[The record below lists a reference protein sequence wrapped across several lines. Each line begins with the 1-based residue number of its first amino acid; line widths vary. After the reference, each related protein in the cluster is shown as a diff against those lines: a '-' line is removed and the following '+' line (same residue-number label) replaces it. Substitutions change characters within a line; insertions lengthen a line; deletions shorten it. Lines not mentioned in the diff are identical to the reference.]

1 MKKLLVFICLLLVGC
16 EDNINTFQ
24 LNEELKKTNQS
35 VWVGR
40 EFKLKVGEEVFL
52 RKENLR
58 IKFVSVPEDSR
69 CPIDVI
75 CFWSGN
81 AKVVFTYQKNLT
93 PLVNDTLNTHL
104 QPHAS
109 QYLRYQIFLKD
120 LEPYP
125 MEAVPIPPGEY
136 IATILFKKT
145 ISSPKH
151 FVNEER

>member
-52 RKENLR
+52 RKENLK

-69 CPIDVI
+69 CPVNVD

-81 AKVVFTYQKNLT
+81 AKVALTYQKNLNRA
-93 PLVNDTLNTHL
+93 VNDTLNTHL

-109 QYLRYQIFLKD
+109 RYLRYRIILKD

-125 MEAVPIPPGEY
+125 IEAEPIPPGEY
-136 IATILFKKT
+136 IATILVKKNVN
-145 ISSPKH
+145 SPKH
-151 FVNEER
+151 FINEE

>member
-1 MKKLLVFICLLLVGC
+1 LVGC

-52 RKENLR
+52 RKENLK

-69 CPIDVI
+69 CPINVD

-81 AKVVFTYQKNLT
+81 ARVALTYQKNLNQS
-93 PLVNDTLNTHL
+93 VNDTLNTNL
-104 QPHAS
+104 QPHVS
-109 QYLRYQIFLKD
+109 RYLRYRIILKD

-125 MEAVPIPPGEY
+125 TSTGPLPPDEEEY
-136 IATILFKKT
+136 IATILVKK
-145 ISSPKH
+145 IMNSSKH
-151 FVNEER
+151 FINEVW